1 MTGLRPLR
9 QTVPKCEWNA
19 ISLIARRESL
29 RENKLTNN
37 MRDQKANELTI
48 FVFEPRNGGY
58 CLDGPDREPIGCRV
72 GKCLMKASEAIQ
84 TARAKDEELFRILS
98 KELDS
103 SVIGPSRI
111 CH

>member
-48 FVFEPRNGGY
+48 FVFDQETAVTVLMDLIENQ
-58 CLDGPDREPIGCRV
+58 LDVE
-72 GKCLMKASEAIQ
+72 SESA
-84 TARAKDEELFRILS
+84 L
-98 KELDS
+98 
-103 SVIGPSRI
+103 
-111 CH
+111 